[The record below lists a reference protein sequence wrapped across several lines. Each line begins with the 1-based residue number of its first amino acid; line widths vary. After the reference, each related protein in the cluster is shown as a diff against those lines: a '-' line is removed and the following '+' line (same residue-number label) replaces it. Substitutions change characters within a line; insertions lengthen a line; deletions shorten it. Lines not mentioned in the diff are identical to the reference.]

1 MESKSFPPQ
10 MVYFAFASINHTT
23 EQEEYLQWC
32 SSHMNKRWKYIT
44 TIGLALEVFYEVDF
58 CELTS
63 MINLVRKFLQSQ
75 HFLFYTKSRKMQCFW
90 YCISDDETCEGA
102 GHVQTFNFKALYTST
117 RLTYS
122 IILSPHQAIKP
133 HWKTSS
139 LWSMVAIW
147 KDNLGPPGYSLIL
160 VLYNNLRQRL
170 CCRFN
175 SSNVSKK
182 ESDLVKYMFA

>member
-1 MESKSFPPQ
+1 MMQ
-10 MVYFAFASINHTT
+10 LAH
-23 EQEEYLQWC
+23 EQEIE
-32 SSHMNKRWKYIT
+32 WKYIT
-44 TIGLALEVFYEVDF
+44 TIGLAPEVFYEVDF

-63 MINLVRKFLQSQ
+63 MINLGRKFLQSQ

-175 SSNVSKK
+175 SSNLSKK
-182 ESDLVKYMFA
+182 SVIW

>member
-1 MESKSFPPQ
+1 MEIHHNYRSRPWGYRWGWLLWMDIYDQFRKKVSAKP
-10 MVYFAFASINHTT
+10 AFF
-23 EQEEYLQWC
+23 
-32 SSHMNKRWKYIT
+32 SHQVKANAMLLILHIRRWN
-44 TIGLALEVFYEVDF
+44 
-58 CELTS
+58 
-63 MINLVRKFLQSQ
+63 M
-75 HFLFYTKSRKMQCFW
+75 
-90 YCISDDETCEGA
+90 CEGA

-170 CCRFN
+170 CSRFN
-175 SSNVSKK
+175 SSNLSKK
-182 ESDLVKYMFA
+182 SVIW

>member
-1 MESKSFPPQ
+1 MIQLSHKQE
-10 MVYFAFASINHTT
+10 T
-23 EQEEYLQWC
+23 E
-32 SSHMNKRWKYIT
+32 RKYIT
-44 TIGLALEVFYEVDF
+44 TTGLALEVFYEVDS
-58 CELTS
+58 CEWTSLT
-63 MINLVRKFLQSQ
+63 NLGGKFLQSRKKHFFQ
-75 HFLFYTKSRKMQCFW
+75 HQVKANAMLLILHIRWWNM
-90 YCISDDETCEGA
+90 CEGA

-133 HWKTSS
+133 HWKTSL

-160 VLYNNLRQRL
+160 VLYNNLRQCL

-175 SSNVSKK
+175 SSNLSEKSVI
-182 ESDLVKYMFA
+182 